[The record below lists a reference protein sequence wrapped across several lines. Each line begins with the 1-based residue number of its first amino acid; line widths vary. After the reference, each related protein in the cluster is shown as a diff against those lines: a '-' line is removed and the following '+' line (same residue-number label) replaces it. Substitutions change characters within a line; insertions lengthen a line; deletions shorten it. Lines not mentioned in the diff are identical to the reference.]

1 MVISNEVKLE
11 KKRISI
17 FALYCLLTVVS
28 GILSFI
34 GFEPRYIS
42 DNLALLAAVIGGA
55 IITYGSVKS
64 LLEKD
69 LTVDLLASIAII
81 VSIVVGQ
88 YLAAALVVV
97 MLNGGEMA
105 EEYAARRA
113 SQAIE
118 KLIRSAPVKARVR
131 RDGKEVEIP
140 VEEVRV
146 GDSILVKLG
155 EKIPLD
161 GVVVKGN
168 GLVNQASITGESMPI
183 EKTFDRE
190 VYGNTLLEDG
200 ALEIRV
206 TKEQKDT
213 VFFRIVRLV
222 EEAQANKAPVERVA
236 DKYARWFAP
245 LIVVSALA
253 TQLLTNDLMATVAVL
268 LVSCPCALTLATPI
282 AVVVSMGN
290 AAKNGILVRGGPSL
304 EEIGKVDIVIVDK
317 TGTLTKGS
325 PAVVEVKALDGR
337 SIEEIV
343 ELAAVAEKF
352 SEHAI
357 ARAILEKAGDVGLNV
372 EDPDDFEVLI
382 GRGVVTKFGDKRI
395 AVGNIRL
402 LEEDNI
408 VLEEPLKDYLTN
420 QEANGRTSVFVTVD
434 SELVGIISVADTLRE
449 DVASDINEMRRNGVK
464 KVVMLTG
471 DNRYIAE
478 MISKQASIDETRAEL
493 LPEEKVEYIK
503 SYQSQG
509 YKVAM
514 IGDGINDAPAL
525 TAADVGIA
533 MGVAGTDVTIE
544 TAGIVLTTDDL
555 SRVSK
560 IIILSRKTMNVIKQ
574 NVVFALVVNVLGI
587 LLSTQGVITPVAA
600 SIIHESSA
608 LIVVFNSLRL
618 ATRFDAS

>member
-11 KKRISI
+11 KKRIGI
-17 FALYCLLTVVS
+17 FALYCLLTVIS

-131 RDGKEVEIP
+131 RDGREVEIP

-146 GDSILVKLG
+146 GDSILVKPG

-222 EEAQANKAPVERVA
+222 EEGQANKAPVERVA

-253 TQLLTNDLMATVAVL
+253 TQLITNDILATVAVL

-357 ARAILEKAGDVGLNV
+357 ARAILEKAEDVGLNV

-382 GRGVVTKFGDKRI
+382 GRGVVTKLGDKRI

-402 LEEDNI
+402 LKEDNI

-434 SELVGIISVADTLRE
+434 SELAGIISVADTLRE
-449 DVASDINEMRRNGVK
+449 DVASSINEMRRNGVK

-509 YKVAM
+509 HKVAM

-533 MGVAGTDVTIE
+533 MGIAGTDVTIE

-555 SRVSK
+555 SKVSK
-560 IIILSRKTMNVIKQ
+560 IIRLSRKTLNVIKQ
-574 NVVFALVVNVLGI
+574 NVVFALAVNVLGI

-618 ATRFDAS
+618 ATENV

>member
-1 MVISNEVKLE
+1 MMVISNEVKLE
-11 KKRISI
+11 KKRIGI
-17 FALYCLLTVVS
+17 FALYCLLTVIS

-131 RDGKEVEIP
+131 RDGREVEIP

-146 GDSILVKLG
+146 GDSILVKPG

-222 EEAQANKAPVERVA
+222 EEGQANKAPVERVA

-253 TQLLTNDLMATVAVL
+253 TQLITNDILATVAVL

-357 ARAILEKAGDVGLNV
+357 ARAILEKAEDVGLNV

-382 GRGVVTKFGDKRI
+382 GRGVVTKLGDKRI

-402 LEEDNI
+402 LKEDNI

-434 SELVGIISVADTLRE
+434 SELAGIISVADTLRE
-449 DVASDINEMRRNGVK
+449 DVASSINEMRRNGVK

-509 YKVAM
+509 HKVAM

-533 MGVAGTDVTIE
+533 MGIAGTDVTIE

-555 SRVSK
+555 SKVSK
-560 IIILSRKTMNVIKQ
+560 IIRLSRKTLNVIKQ
-574 NVVFALVVNVLGI
+574 NVVFALAVNVLGI

-618 ATRFDAS
+618 ATENV

>member
-118 KLIRSAPVKARVR
+118 KLIRSAPVNARVR
-131 RDGKEVEIP
+131 RDGKEVEMP

-146 GDSILVKLG
+146 GDSILVKPG

-222 EEAQANKAPVERVA
+222 EEGQANKAPVERVA

-253 TQLLTNDLMATVAVL
+253 TQLLTNDIMATVAVL

-382 GRGVVTKFGDKRI
+382 GRGVVTKLGDKRI

-408 VLEEPLKDYLTN
+408 VLEEPLKDYLTK

-560 IIILSRKTMNVIKQ
+560 IIRLSRKTMNVIKQ

-600 SIIHESSA
+600 SIVHESSA

-618 ATRFDAS
+618 ATGNV